1 MCRLGAT
8 MFSECREEAG
18 GHGESTR
25 LSHLLHLCVIC
36 ACVTVVC
43 LSYICSELLTSNNFF
58 NLGHLAQL
66 TSKIFSNVFIKAM
79 EIIFVLF
86 AHIFGCPSLRFL
98 LLP

>member
-18 GHGESTR
+18 GHGESAR
-25 LSHLLHLCVIC
+25 LSHLLHIRVIC

-43 LSYICSELLTSNNFF
+43 LSYIYSELLTSNNLF
-58 NLGHLAQL
+58 NLGHFAQL
-66 TSKIFSNVFIKAM
+66 KSNIFSNVLIKAM
-79 EIIFVLF
+79 EIVFVLF
-86 AHIFGCPSLRFL
+86 APVFGCPSLRFL